1 MCACPSKAL
10 KAYKNS
16 TELLNEL
23 KHVIASIKGPAAACT
38 Q

>member
-1 MCACPSKAL
+1 MRACPPKAL
-10 KAYKNS
+10 KDYKNS

-23 KHVIASIKGPAAACT
+23 KHVIPSIKGPAAACT